1 MGIIPTQLCSSGS
14 TPKTSYKALNQG
26 RNLEAAMVDQ
36 KVIKTKCDP

>member
-1 MGIIPTQLCSSGS
+1 MGIIPTQLCSSGR
-14 TPKTSYKALNQG
+14 TKTSYKALNQG